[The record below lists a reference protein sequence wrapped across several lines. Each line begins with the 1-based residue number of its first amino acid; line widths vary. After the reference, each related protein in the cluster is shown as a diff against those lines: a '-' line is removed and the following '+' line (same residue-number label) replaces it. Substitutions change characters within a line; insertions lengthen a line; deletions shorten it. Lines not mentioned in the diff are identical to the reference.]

1 MPSWGYWRCGT
12 ACRNMVAMYSPSRAA
27 MEAGAAWSEGLAQG
41 IRDAE
46 AGRPVRMSAATF
58 AWLGEVARRS
68 FPSLYEG
75 DDGQDD
81 AD

>member
-1 MPSWGYWRCGT
+1 MKP
-12 ACRNMVAMYSPSRAA
+12 YSPSRDAMRAA
-27 MEAGAAWSEGLAQG
+27 AAWSEGLAQG

-46 AGRPVRMSAATF
+46 AGKPVRMSAETF
-58 AWLGEVARRS
+58 EWLGQVARRS